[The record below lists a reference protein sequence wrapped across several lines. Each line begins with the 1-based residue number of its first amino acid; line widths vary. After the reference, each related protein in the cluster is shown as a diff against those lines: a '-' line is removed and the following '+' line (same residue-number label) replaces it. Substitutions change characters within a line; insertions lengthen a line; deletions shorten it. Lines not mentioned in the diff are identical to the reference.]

1 MKLKL
6 GPLPKTETVKVTVQL
21 SSELKTKLD
30 QYAYLHSETF
40 GQRVEA
46 AALIPLMLQTFMDRD
61 RGFKSMQKR
70 QLRGSEGAG
79 REKSFEGS
87 RNSDELADR
96 SRRDPSLPQ

>member
-6 GPLPKTETVKVTVQL
+6 GPLPKTETVKVTIQL
-21 SSELKTKLD
+21 ASELKTKLD
-30 QYAYLHSETF
+30 QYAHLHSETF

-61 RGFKSMQKR
+61 RGFRALQKR
-70 QLRGSEGAG
+70 RLRGSEGAG
-79 REKSFEGS
+79 REMSFES
-87 RNSDELADR
+87 SSNTDEPADR